1 MPAINGSVPTP
12 TGAVT
17 RTDTSTSLATTV
29 LLSDASQANIV
40 ESGGDVDLGD
50 FFGAT
55 PAATPAPESAS
66 PAHPPRLA
74 DAPTSAAPPSN
85 GPATPVS
92 KGKGKTRNA
101 SPGPSVP
108 PLDAAA
114 KQFIDDLNLPEIPP
128 HDKRF
133 DGKNETRGLGVGL
146 HSLAQNTGRLRAD
159 FKAFEADSVNSMT
172 GLHAQVLEVDS
183 ALGAARAEFNDRYH
197 NLEAR
202 LSSVE
207 TTELQNTAQLGAV
220 LNTLQT
226 LMDQV
231 SALRAIVE
239 AAAATPSP
247 IPVPTP
253 APIATQPPT
262 VVQPPVAAPLSSVAP
277 PYSETPFQVLGG
289 VTSAAPAPAPV
300 PAVAPAPVAAPLPP
314 VALVAPS
321 PSSVEGQMERLE
333 ALFREAINANKRA
346 HSPSPTDD
354 TRAVRP
360 RVDVSQAYSASAS
373 ALAPI
378 ATPIVQA
385 PALTAA
391 TPAPP
396 PAAVQATVAPVPI
409 APAPALGPVPVS
421 VVTNVANPP
430 PALPPIDPRREAR
443 LGPVNWG
450 KNISGESA
458 TVIKTVLPAA
468 RSIMRNYRARRGPD
482 AHTIIACFESAE
494 IVSWFIPAFNASR
507 IAPYDTVF
515 ASPNV

>member
-1 MPAINGSVPTP
+1 MSAINGSVPTP

-29 LLSDASQANIV
+29 LLSDASQANIAG
-40 ESGGDVDLGD
+40 SGGDVDLGD
-50 FFGAT
+50 FFG
-55 PAATPAPESAS
+55 ATPAPESAS

-74 DAPTSAAPPSN
+74 DAPTLGSSSLEWACYSN
-85 GPATPVS
+85 
-92 KGKGKTRNA
+92 
-101 SPGPSVP
+101 
-108 PLDAAA
+108 AAA

-183 ALGAARAEFNDRYH
+183 ALGAARAEFNDRHH
-197 NLEAR
+197 NLDAR

-220 LNTLQT
+220 FNTLQT

-231 SALRAIVE
+231 SALRAIME

-247 IPVPTP
+247 IP
-253 APIATQPPT
+253 PPT

-277 PYSETPFQVLGG
+277 PYSETPFQVPRG
-289 VTSAAPAPAPV
+289 VTSAAPGTAPV

-314 VALVAPS
+314 VALVAPA

-373 ALAPI
+373 ALAPL
-378 ATPIVQA
+378 ATPIVRA
-385 PALTAA
+385 PALAAA

-396 PAAVQATVAPVPI
+396 PAAVQVAA
-409 APAPALGPVPVS
+409 APALAAPSPVTTELSLRWRPSPSRLRLPLGPVPVS